1 MDAFV
6 FTKYESARDC
16 VLQTL
21 EIWKNNMQIK
31 RISEH
36 DFLKFG

>member
-6 FTKYESARDC
+6 FTKYESAKNY

-21 EIWKNNMQIK
+21 EINFGKIICKLREYLNMV
-31 RISEH
+31 
-36 DFLKFG
+36 F